1 MKGVLSGTPREG
13 QNLLSFDRLEF
24 PAVNCP
30 AFAEPLCFT
39 ASLAFGFRLPF
50 LSMSCRFFP
59 PVSQLAECP
68 AFPSRSCELEGDIPR
83 ALCHPWGHLECLCF
97 PALSW
102 VPGAAS
108 PREAGPARGM
118 WTARCL
124 GCLQGQPPLALWC
137 PFHAHFM
144 PERSCHLCHVLC
156 LFKGLEVGLVASLL
170 YPSSLLAQLYLL

>member
-83 ALCHPWGHLECLCF
+83 ALCHPWGHLESLF
-97 PALSW
+97 PGTELGPRGSIAQGSW
-102 VPGAAS
+102 PCQGDVDRPVPRV
-108 PREAGPARGM
+108 PAG
-118 WTARCL
+118 
-124 GCLQGQPPLALWC
+124 
-137 PFHAHFM
+137 
-144 PERSCHLCHVLC
+144 S
-156 LFKGLEVGLVASLL
+156 ASLGSVVPFPCPL
-170 YPSSLLAQLYLL
+170 HA